1 MSSYYRLLVKKN
13 IYFISVFG
21 VVVVSLIF
29 FSLFWVFYLVVVPFQ
44 LGKKVK
50 KGYV

>member
-1 MSSYYRLLVKKN
+1 MSSYYLLLVKK
-13 IYFISVFG
+13 IVYFISVFG

-29 FSLFWVFYLVVVPFQ
+29 SLFWIFYLVVVPFQ

-50 KGYV
+50 RGYV